1 MPSKAKTLDP
11 VTKSRLHEDI
21 VSQIQ
26 KKILTGKFPAGDKL
40 PSERELATTFNV
52 NRATVR
58 EALKKL
64 ELLGLI
70 EILHGDG
77 IYVNDYL
84 KSGNLELFKAIV
96 YMDEIISIEVLRNIL
111 DIRKILVPEMAF
123 CAAKNRGAND
133 LRDLKEIVYS
143 DVQAGSIPERDLA
156 VHHSIARASK
166 NLLYIFMLNFF
177 NQIFRDFGYL
187 YFDDPRNVKRTKKF
201 HRDIYEAIDKGEAP
215 NARRIM
221 REVLMYVEEKIFN
234 YYKKTYSGRD

>member
-11 VTKSRLHEDI
+11 VARSRLHEDI

-26 KKILTGKFPAGDKL
+26 KRILTERFSAGDKL
-40 PSERELATTFNV
+40 PSERELATTLNV

-70 EILHGDG
+70 EIRHGDG
-77 IYVNDYL
+77 IYVKDYL

-96 YMDEIISIEVLRNIL
+96 YMDEIISIEILRNIL

-123 CAAKNRGAND
+123 CAAKNRDETDLLD
-133 LRDLKEIVYS
+133 LREIAFS
-143 DVQAGSIPERDLA
+143 DDGGSIVERDLA
-156 VHHSIARASK
+156 VHHIIARASK

-177 NQIFRDFGYL
+177 SQIFRDFGYL
-187 YFDDPRNVKRTKKF
+187 YFDDPRNVARSIKF
-201 HRDIYEAIDKGEAP
+201 HRDIYEAIKKKQAP

-221 REVLMYVEEKIFN
+221 RDVLKYVEEKIFN
-234 YYKKTYSGRD
+234 YYKKTYSVRD